1 MEVHEM
7 KQISIFALLVFS
19 LISLD
24 VLAGSGHLDEAIKH
38 SEQAASASD
47 AKGVAQHAKEAK
59 MHAQS
64 AKDDKER
71 KVDNKHVDEG
81 ISCLD
86 TAVKEGDSGNAD
98 AAKKSAREALD
109 HFKAAAK

>member
-1 MEVHEM
+1 M